1 MTDDVEQNYKRSV
14 DLLKKAME
22 TDASGSVTDVPART
36 QKMWQA
42 LLDLVRENAQ
52 ATAQANVRLVE
63 MWADI
68 LRKNIEQGEAFVASA
83 ANKAK

>member
-1 MTDDVEQNYKRSV
+1 M
-14 DLLKKAME
+14 
-22 TDASGSVTDVPART
+22 AR
-36 QKMWQA
+36 A
-42 LLDLVRENAQ
+42 RDLVNDIVPEM
-52 ATAQANVRLVE
+52 QANVRLVE